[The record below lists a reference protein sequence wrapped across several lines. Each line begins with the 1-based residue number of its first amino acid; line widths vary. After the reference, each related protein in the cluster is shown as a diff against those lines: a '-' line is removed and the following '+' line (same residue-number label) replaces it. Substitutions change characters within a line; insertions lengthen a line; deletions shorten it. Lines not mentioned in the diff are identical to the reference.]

1 MSKYQKG
8 NKVEYHPIG
17 GATGTSTST
26 GTILQVVK
34 DDTGSEE
41 TRYEIQN
48 DHTQKTATYK
58 ERNIARVVD

>member
-1 MSKYQKG
+1 MTKYQKG

-17 GATGTSTST
+17 GASGTSTST
-26 GTILQVVK
+26 GTILSVK
-34 DDTGSEE
+34 DDAGGEE

-58 ERNIARVVD
+58 ERNISRVLD